1 MAGLID
7 GCGLATGS
15 KYAMGLFV
23 LVLDMGLAIRVYIH
37 VQSGG
42 VAADRAVLDVVLV
55 RPG

>member
-1 MAGLID
+1 
-7 GCGLATGS
+7 
-15 KYAMGLFV
+15 MGLFV